1 MRLFIRR
8 TPTHDTDVLFLHI
21 DDRAT
26 IRYEYL
32 NEELRESLLFHLL
45 YVDRVLVPINFL
57 LSNMNIGDLFQ
68 YGGKVSEQSDIYK
81 LIRSGAIVPT
91 LFRSDY
97 GSIGDY
103 ARYALEEERILLPC
117 PTDQWLR
124 RADLLDEFG
133 YAAPREGFRSAYKE
147 TVVRLLQDETLQ
159 GIYFVRCLTQ
169 GRDYVRRMVDQ
180 LGSKEGVT
188 RSDVYRLTQQSPS
201 EKVRLAAEQIADAA
215 YYVTFSD
222 IFKAKVAVSSI
233 YYPAL
238 LVHYCHT
245 EPERRPLVFT
255 PAIEEEIIEASIP
268 NSGPLSL
275 AEAFNDLKDSSLRK
289 NWLSTLRKKMRE
301 GRVDFT
307 DSEVLASL
315 VPWTRFVLHY
325 LSLPSSLQRKDAVRI
340 PASRTASNARPSVWQ
355 KCYALSQCRICR
367 LGCCSWQTTNYEY
380 GIRLRFNYSRD
391 SAPQSRSQFQEAV
404 AVIRLRHSSFQSVVY
419 PQGKAP
425 RRVRNICIIRGR

>member
-1 MRLFIRR
+1 MRLIRK
-8 TPTHDTDVLFLHI
+8 TNATDVLFLHI

-26 IRYEYL
+26 IRYQYL
-32 NEELRESLLFHLL
+32 NKELRESLLFHLL
-45 YVDRVLVPINFL
+45 YSDRLLVPTNFL

-68 YGGKVSEQSDIYK
+68 YGGEVSEKSDIYK
-81 LIRSGAIVPT
+81 LMSSGAIVPT
-91 LFRSDY
+91 LFRRDY

-103 ARYALEEERILLPC
+103 ARYALQEERILLPC

-159 GIYFVRCLTQ
+159 HHYFVRCLAQ
-169 GRDYVRRMVDQ
+169 GREYVRRMVDQ
-180 LGSKEGVT
+180 LRSEGGAT
-188 RSDVYRLTQQSPS
+188 RSDVYRLTQQAPS

-215 YYVTFSD
+215 YYGTFAD

-238 LVHYCHT
+238 LVHYYQT

-255 PAIEEEIIEASIP
+255 PAIEEDIIEASIP
-268 NSGPLSL
+268 DSGPLSL
-275 AEAFNDLKDSSLRK
+275 AEVFNNLKDSSLRK

-301 GRVDFT
+301 GRVDLT

-325 LSLPSSLQRKDAVRI
+325 LSLPSSLQRKDA
-340 PASRTASNARPSVWQ
+340 
-355 KCYALSQCRICR
+355 
-367 LGCCSWQTTNYEY
+367 LGIQ
-380 GIRLRFNYSRD
+380 
-391 SAPQSRSQFQEAV
+391 
-404 AVIRLRHSSFQSVVY
+404 
-419 PQGKAP
+419 
-425 RRVRNICIIRGR
+425 RRVRLQTRGLQFGRDAMLLASVAFAASDVVHGRPPITSMAFAFASTTAEILLRKVEADFKKRLPSFGSVIPLFTRLFTLRGKRPGA